1 VSHLCSR
8 HKISQRRACGLAS
21 LSRSTCRYQPRKE
34 SSEVEKR
41 LKVLAAKR
49 ISYGYRRLYH
59 LLKREGYE
67 VNHKRVYALYKRNG
81 LAKRRK
87 KKKRYPEKNRNPL
100 VKASKPNEIWAMDFM
115 TDSCSNGRKIRT
127 LNIIDQYARECLKI
141 EVGHSMPSCKVV
153 RVLEE
158 IAQERGLPEKIVIDN
173 GPEYTS
179 KTLKKWAESKGVSLN
194 YINPGRPM
202 ENAYIESFN
211 GKFREECLNQNWFQN
226 ILEAAIIVEE
236 WRKDYNN
243 NRPHSSLGYLTP
255 IEYLRERNT
264 EKPGKV
270 YL

>member
-1 VSHLCSR
+1 M
-8 HKISQRRACGLAS
+8 ADG
-21 LSRSTCRYQPRKE
+21 
-34 SSEVEKR
+34 
-41 LKVLAAKR
+41 
-49 ISYGYRRLYH
+49 
-59 LLKREGYE
+59 
-67 VNHKRVYALYKRNG
+67 
-81 LAKRRK
+81 
-87 KKKRYPEKNRNPL
+87 
-100 VKASKPNEIWAMDFM
+100 
-115 TDSCSNGRKIRT
+115 CSNGRKIRT
-127 LNIIDQYARECLKI
+127 LNIIDLYARECLKI
-141 EVGHSMPSCKVV
+141 EVGHSIPSSKVI

-158 IAQERGLPEKIVIDN
+158 IAQERGLPEKIFIDN

-179 KTLKKWAESKGVSLN
+179 KMLKEWAESKGVNLN

-202 ENAYIESFN
+202 ENGYIESFN

-255 IEYLRERNT
+255 REYIRERNK